1 MTDIHSNARNTYP
14 PRPQVVPLDERP
26 EMPQRD
32 GATPTRVSSPQSGD
46 VCGTETP
53 PVLSELATASLSG
66 SKSERTF
73 AMVNACEQL
82 VISART
88 ITAGLEQRLT
98 EIPLLP
104 SPSDEPLTV
113 EQAKE
118 LLRREIEIESA
129 VEQSLERLNASAQ
142 CLDKQVLRGALREY
156 QSSTG
161 LLDDHPRLSATVC
174 ATLGVAT
181 LAAGVYG
188 AIVAH
193 GPIHHLT
200 ETLVGAVFG
209 HGMLGA
215 VASVV
220 AVPGSLFLLGIPV
233 LGSSVLGPLAF
244 GAIKVLGGNVVRALS
259 SRAQERFGQE
269 RGDAE
274 ILATKLGASCES
286 ILDEVT
292 RIQPLYARFM
302 DRNET
307 LRGMASTALHAIPL
321 EQQDRATVDELKKLS
336 ATLGIKEFSSGI
348 RLLTLERTLHHVQET
363 EFRSPELRQMSGSDT
378 NAPELS
384 WFGKVS
390 RAFGLTFNALSNFA
404 ASSQRIGTRTALNT
418 AEDLHDACDHM
429 PSGALDPI
437 SATGSSL
444 GTTLHIALETGVQPE
459 KAFLDA
465 VKGIVGLVKS
475 TVAGGKPEGPSG
487 ASLVRVLL
495 ELEEIERGNRV
506 RWLVKLGPSLA
517 FALLKKPALVL
528 KAQKL
533 EEATGKVSPEMFEG
547 DYAKSKGRAYSA
559 WKSSKEISRLAFG
572 LVREGG
578 YRWLIELPLSHIRD
592 TGFPLNYLKGNTYT
606 KHAAERTVG
615 FCGDFLSTR
624 EAKHRESLQRQLES
638 CLTKIPNGEDLRA
651 MDREAITTYAIRRY
665 IDYRYDVNANVSDDE
680 ITAVLNYWRLRESTD
695 WYADKHRT
703 SVYRKGLEAVH
714 PRLVSLHDTMH
725 GTTNLWTI
733 VTNTLDVAATIGAKL
748 KNPTAQVEGDDLK
761 SQRKALNDFIE
772 TWNHETPL
780 PQQSTDAI
788 IDCAPGGSPLV
799 MLTRAGTLVLLEGAA
814 GRQMLLGSEAPRSC
828 SIAPNADHARIA
840 TAELYLA
847 TTLENYQREA
857 LLQAHSKLVKNPTLQ
872 EEVIH
877 ELLASSFT
885 RDQLLGTSDRAD
897 TPNRGLLALGIIGK

>member
-1 MTDIHSNARNTYP
+1 MTDIHSSTPNTNP
-14 PRPQVVPLDERP
+14 LQPRAIPIEPWPEPAPQAVP
-26 EMPQRD
+26 
-32 GATPTRVSSPQSGD
+32 VSTGTASPQSGQ
-46 VCGTETP
+46 VCGTSTP
-53 PVLSELATASLSG
+53 GVLSGLATASVSG

-73 AMVNACEQL
+73 AMLNACEQL
-82 VISART
+82 VSSART

-98 EIPLLP
+98 EIPPLP
-104 SPSDEPLTV
+104 SSSDKPLTV
-113 EQAKE
+113 DQAKQ
-118 LLRREIEIESA
+118 LLHREIAIESE
-129 VEQSLERLNASAQ
+129 VERSLERLNATAQ
-142 CLDKQVLRGALREY
+142 FLDKQILRGAIREY

-244 GAIKVLGGNVVRALS
+244 GAIKVFGGKVVRALS
-259 SRAQERFGQE
+259 TRAQERFGQE

-274 ILATKLGASCES
+274 LLATKLAASCES
-286 ILDEVT
+286 ILDEVK
-292 RIQPLYARFM
+292 RIQPFYARFM

-336 ATLGIKEFSSGI
+336 STLGIKEFSSGI

-363 EFRSPELRQMSGSDT
+363 EFRSPELRQVPGSDT
-378 NAPELS
+378 NPPELS
-384 WFGKVS
+384 WFGKARRS
-390 RAFGLTFNALSNFA
+390 FGLTFNALSNFA
-404 ASSQRIGTRTALNT
+404 VSSQRIGTRTALNT

-578 YRWLIELPLSHIRD
+578 YRWLVELPLAHIRD
-592 TGFPLNYLKGNTYT
+592 AGFPFNYLKENPYT
-606 KHAAERTVG
+606 KRATERTVN

-665 IDYRYDVNANVSDDE
+665 IDYRYDVNANVSEEE

-703 SVYRKGLEAVH
+703 SVYRRELEAVH
-714 PRLVSLHDTMH
+714 PRLVTLHDRMH

-748 KNPTAQVEGDDLK
+748 KDPNAQFEGDDQD
-761 SQRKALNDFIE
+761 SQRKALYDFIE
-772 TWNHETPL
+772 TWNQETPL
-780 PQQSTDAI
+780 PPQPTDTI

-799 MLTRAGTLVLLEGAA
+799 MLTRAGTLALLEGAA
-814 GRQMLLGSEAPRSC
+814 GRQALLDSEAQRSF
-828 SIAPNADHARIA
+828 SIAPHADHVRIA
-840 TAELYLA
+840 TSELLLA

-857 LLQAHSKLVKNPTLQ
+857 LLAAHTKLVADPTSAA
-872 EEVIH
+872 EVIQS
-877 ELLASSFT
+877 LLDNSFTSAQLGGVAMTPDSASSG
-885 RDQLLGTSDRAD
+885 LLG
-897 TPNRGLLALGIIGK
+897 LGVLGR

>member
-1 MTDIHSNARNTYP
+1 MTDIHSSNPNTSP
-14 PRPQVVPLDERP
+14 IQTHLDEQSDND
-26 EMPQRD
+26 PQR
-32 GATPTRVSSPQSGD
+32 GAIPTRMPPPQSEQ
-46 VCGTETP
+46 VCGTTTP
-53 PVLSELATASLSG
+53 RVLSGLATPGAG
-66 SKSERTF
+66 GTKSERTF
-73 AMVNACEQL
+73 EMVAACDQL
-82 VISART
+82 VGS
-88 ITAGLEQRLT
+88 AGLLATSVEASLSA
-98 EIPLLP
+98 LP
-104 SPSDEPLTV
+104 TLNPMSDSPLTV

-118 LLRREIEIESA
+118 LLRQEIQIENTLELA
-129 VEQSLERLNASAQ
+129 LERLNATAQ
-142 CLDKQVLRGALREY
+142 CLDKQILRGALREY

-244 GAIKVLGGNVVRALS
+244 GAIKVFGGNVVRALS
-259 SRAQERFGQE
+259 TRARERFGQE

-274 ILATKLGASCES
+274 ILATKLDASCES
-286 ILDEVT
+286 ILDEVKL
-292 RIQPLYARFM
+292 IHPLYARFM

-307 LRGMASTALHAIPL
+307 LRGMASTALHAVPF
-321 EQQDRATVDELKKLS
+321 ERQDRPTVDELKKLS

-378 NAPELS
+378 NPPELS
-384 WFGKVS
+384 WFGKAR

-578 YRWLIELPLSHIRD
+578 YRWLVELPLSHIRD
-592 TGFPLNYLKGNTYT
+592 AGFPFNYLKENPYT
-606 KHAAERTVG
+606 KRAAERTVSV
-615 FCGDFLSTR
+615 CGDFLSTR
-624 EAKHRESLQRQLES
+624 EAKHRENLNRQLES
-638 CLTKIPNGEDLRA
+638 CLTKIPNADDLRA
-651 MDREAITTYAIRRY
+651 MDREAITTYAIRKY
-665 IDYRYDVNANVSDDE
+665 IDYRYDVNANVGDDE
-680 ITAVLNYWRLRESTD
+680 IIAVLNYWRLKESTD
-695 WYADKHRT
+695 WYTDKHRT
-703 SVYRKGLEAVH
+703 SVYRKELEAVH
-714 PRLVSLHDTMH
+714 PGLVTLHDTMH
-725 GTTNLWTI
+725 GATNLWTI

-748 KNPTAQVEGDDLK
+748 KNPNAQVEGDDLN
-761 SQRKALNDFIE
+761 SQREALNDFIE

-780 PQQSTDAI
+780 PPRPTDTI

-814 GRQMLLGSEAPRSC
+814 GRQMLLGSEAPRSF
-828 SIAPNADHARIA
+828 SIAPHADHARIA
-840 TAELYLA
+840 VTELLLA

-857 LLQAHSKLVKNPTLQ
+857 LLHAHSKLVKDPTLQ
-872 EEVIH
+872 EKVIH
-877 ELLASSFT
+877 ELLASSFS
-885 RDQLLGTSDRAD
+885 RDQLLGASDRAD
-897 TPNRGLLALGIIGK
+897 TSVRGLLTLGIIGK